1 MAAIRLKK
9 ILIQNPKLIKGYH
22 LLALVQM
29 KEGEY
34 NKARKT
40 LRKAARIDK
49 TNTTTL
55 RFLREIDEQTGV
67 STRLERQ
74 NKRNRKAVDSRF
86 LSIKKKEGFRCFLH
100 WLPDFVQDC
109 WRFIFWLFLPYV
121 RESTGKRI
129 SRL

>member
-55 RFLREIDEQTGV
+55 RF
-67 STRLERQ
+67 
-74 NKRNRKAVDSRF
+74 
-86 LSIKKKEGFRCFLH
+86 
-100 WLPDFVQDC
+100 
-109 WRFIFWLFLPYV
+109 
-121 RESTGKRI
+121 
-129 SRL
+129 

>member
-74 NKRNRKAVDSRF
+74 NKRNRKAVDS
-86 LSIKKKEGFRCFLH
+86 SENDMAIQI
-100 WLPDFVQDC
+100 PTV
-109 WRFIFWLFLPYV
+109 
-121 RESTGKRI
+121 
-129 SRL
+129 

>member
-1 MAAIRLKK
+1 MVAALSEWVISKNLQPSRNLASEYINKLQANSNKLETINETIRKYNDALNLCREGHEDMAAIRLKK

-55 RFLREIDEQTGV
+55 RFF
-67 STRLERQ
+67 ER
-74 NKRNRKAVDSRF
+74 D
-86 LSIKKKEGFRCFLH
+86 
-100 WLPDFVQDC
+100 
-109 WRFIFWLFLPYV
+109 
-121 RESTGKRI
+121 
-129 SRL
+129 